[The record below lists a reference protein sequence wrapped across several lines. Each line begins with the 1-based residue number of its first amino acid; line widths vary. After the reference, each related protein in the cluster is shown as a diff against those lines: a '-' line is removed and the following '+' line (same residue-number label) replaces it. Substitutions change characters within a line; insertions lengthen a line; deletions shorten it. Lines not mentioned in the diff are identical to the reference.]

1 MLTITELI
9 PFKDAVWIGELD
21 GVDFEKLLAL
31 ADEIKQDQ
39 PVGVSVSNR
48 GGWQS
53 DSFWQHDIDKYQNS
67 DAFQNLIKVL
77 SGLIQEGVNYS
88 YKPHGLF
95 EIEPGNS
102 WFNFN
107 LKNDYNIL
115 HNHPESVFSSVVYLT
130 DDNSPLV
137 LSDVG
142 SSRNTSVAITKT
154 ANIFQTQFKYTPKK
168 GDYIIFP
175 SWFLHYVEQN
185 DKDNLRV
192 SLATNFKIHT
202 EN

>member
-1 MLTITELI
+1 MLTITEMI
-9 PFKDAVWIGELD
+9 PFKDAVWLGELD
-21 GVDFEKLLAL
+21 GVDFEKLLAF
-31 ADEIKQDQ
+31 AEEIKQDH

-53 DSFWQHDIDKYQNS
+53 DSFWKNAVAKYQNA
-67 DAFQNLIKVL
+67 DEFQNLIKIL
-77 SGLIQEGVNYS
+77 SGLIQEGVNHS
-88 YKPHGLF
+88 YKPSTLV

-107 LKNDYNIL
+107 SKNDYNVM
-115 HNHPESVFSSVVYLT
+115 HNHPGSVFSTVVYLT
-130 DDNSPLV
+130 DNNSPLI

-142 SSRNTSVAITKT
+142 TSRNTLIAVTDT
-154 ANIFQTQFKYTPKK
+154 AALFQTQFKYTPKK

-175 SWFLHYVEQN
+175 SWFLHHVEPSTN
-185 DKDNLRV
+185 DNLRI
-192 SLATNFKIHT
+192 SLSTNFKIHM

>member
-1 MLTITELI
+1 MLTITEMI
-9 PFKDAVWIGELD
+9 PFKDAVWLGELD
-21 GVDFEKLLAL
+21 GVDFEKLLAF
-31 ADEIKQDQ
+31 AEEIKQNQ

-53 DSFWQHDIDKYQNS
+53 NSFWGHTVENYKNVDE
-67 DAFQNLIKVL
+67 FQNLIKIL
-77 SGLIQEGVNYS
+77 SGLIQEGVNHS
-88 YKPHGLF
+88 YKPSTLV

-107 LKNDYNIL
+107 SKNDYNVM
-115 HNHPESVFSSVVYLT
+115 HNHPGSVFSTVVYLT
-130 DDNSPLV
+130 DNNSPLI

-142 SSRNTSVAITKT
+142 TSRNTIVAVTNT
-154 ANIFQTQFKYTPKK
+154 ADLFQTQFKYTPKK

-175 SWFLHYVEQN
+175 SWFLHHVEQN
-185 DKDNLRV
+185 TSNNLRI

-202 EN
+202 EI